1 MSCNDVLGHVAPSG
15 NRSLAVLAGNGQG
28 LLVLLWSV
36 DISVDVQNNDRAQ
49 EAHALLSN
57 SQKLGS
63 VLVELDSLN
72 SGVEVP
78 GLQALSALDVP

>member
-15 NRSLAVLAGNGQG
+15 NRSLAVLASDGHR

-49 EAHALLSN
+49 ESHALLSN

-63 VLVELDSLN
+63 VLVELDSLD

-78 GLQALSALDVP
+78 GLQALSGLNVP